1 MLGNVIV
8 VLIFLFFI
16 YNGYKE
22 GALRQV
28 VNLLIYF
35 ISSVIAGFISDI
47 TVGFL
52 YSYLPF
58 LNFIGKS
65 EGLKAINIIF
75 WKLVI
80 YALMVFG
87 LVFLIKKLLLKT
99 KIEDKL
105 IDNEVMAGTTS
116 KILGAVLSLLVAV
129 VISFNVCLILLSPN
143 LNLKSV
149 NSSKLVKLVMKNTP
163 VLSKMN
169 GNLYKNE
176 SWIIN
181 RINKD
186 DNTVDGFKDVNDD
199 IVSHMS
205 ETNLINKNIISSLES
220 KDKLVGT
227 RKDKSKNEEK
237 QEEKQED
244 TKIEEDT
251 TEDEIDDT
259 EIDDSEIEDTEID
272 DSEFDDE
279 EFDDME
285 LDDSEFNEDPDE
297 FSNDF

>member
-52 YSYLPF
+52 YNYLPF

-65 EGLKAINIIF
+65 EGIKAINIIF

-87 LVFLIKKLLLKT
+87 LVFLIKKLMLKT
-99 KIEDKL
+99 KLEDKL

-116 KILGAVLSLLVAV
+116 KIFGAVLSLLVAF
-129 VISFNVCLILLSPN
+129 VITFNVCLIILSPN

-149 NSSKLVKLVMKNTP
+149 NSSKLVKFVMKNTP

-186 DNTVDGFKDVNDD
+186 DNTIDGFKDVNDD

-205 ETNLINKNIISSLES
+205 ETNLVNEKTITNLES

-227 RKDKSKNEEK
+227 RKDKKKKEEK
-237 QEEKQED
+237 QEEKEED

-251 TEDEIDDT
+251 NDE
-259 EIDDSEIEDTEID
+259 EIEDNETNDTEID
-272 DSEFDDE
+272 DSEFDDS
-279 EFDDME
+279 EFEDSEFEDPE
-285 LDDSEFNEDPDE
+285 FDDSEFSEDPDE
-297 FSNDF
+297 FGDEF